1 MPVFRKAE
9 KPPVVPKKAT
19 QKQKSARID
28 WCVNFLQ
35 ISLQAE

>member
-9 KPPVVPKKAT
+9 KPPWFQKKAT
-19 QKQKSARID
+19 QKQKSLRID

>member
-19 QKQKSARID
+19 QEQKSARID
-28 WCVNFLQ
+28 WCVNVFH